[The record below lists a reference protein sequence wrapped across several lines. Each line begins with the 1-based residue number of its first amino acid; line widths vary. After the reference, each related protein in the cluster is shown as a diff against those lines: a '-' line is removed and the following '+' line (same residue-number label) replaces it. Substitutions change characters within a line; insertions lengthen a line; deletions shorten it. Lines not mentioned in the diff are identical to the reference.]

1 MLCEPDPTSVPLC
14 AETGYWEPL
23 RGGERSSHS
32 FCHFPATLL
41 GSELCSLCSLCRGIS
56 AMKLPSGCLLHLGE
70 KEQLGDKK
78 QFMFWEGKIKS
89 RPV

>member
-1 MLCEPDPTSVPLC
+1 
-14 AETGYWEPL
+14 
-23 RGGERSSHS
+23 
-32 FCHFPATLL
+32 
-41 GSELCSLCSLCRGIS
+41 
-56 AMKLPSGCLLHLGE
+56 MKLPSGCLLHLGE